1 MMSFEDDF
9 KCAVEGLGVL
19 ESTFE
24 TEMDASGQMNIFG
37 LGNSNWV
44 LFFEEYL
51 NIPIPK
57 AHAATPVHMSDHSE
71 ASAHMSDH
79 AATPVHMSDHEETP
93 VHMSDHAATPVH
105 MSDHEVIDLTGQ
117 ADMQEVMS
125 ALEVIDLTGQADASF
140 EVSCYFCGKTEY
152 SAIDASLNMVKY
164 KNCACDHV
172 VHGKCQ
178 QKAAKI
184 SGIKHQRMTCYVCL
198 HWL

>member
-1 MMSFEDDF
+1 MIFHEDDF
-9 KCAVEGLGVL
+9 KCAIEGLGMLATAL
-19 ESTFE
+19 ETD
-24 TEMDASGQMNIFG
+24 TDTSGQMNMFA
-37 LGNSNWV
+37 LKDPYTV
-44 LFFEEYL
+44 FFFEEYMKHA
-51 NIPIPK
+51 IPEV
-57 AHAATPVHMSDHSE
+57 HAATPVHMSDH
-71 ASAHMSDH
+71 
-79 AATPVHMSDHEETP
+79 AATP

-164 KNCACDHV
+164 KNCECDHV
-172 VHGKCQ
+172 VHGKCH

-184 SGIKHQRMTCYVCL
+184 SGIKHERMTCYVCL
-198 HWL
+198 NWL

>member
-1 MMSFEDDF
+1 MSFEDDF

-51 NIPIPK
+51 NIPIPVFQGVTP
-57 AHAATPVHMSDHSE
+57 AAL
-71 ASAHMSDH
+71 
-79 AATPVHMSDHEETP
+79 ATIPIHVPTD
-93 VHMSDHAATPVH
+93 
-105 MSDHEVIDLTGQ
+105 EVIDLTMEP
-117 ADMQEVMS
+117 DMEPVV
-125 ALEVIDLTGQADASF
+125 AAYDVIDLTGQADATF
-140 EVSCYFCGKTEY
+140 EVTCCICNKTEY

-172 VHGKCQ
+172 VHGECHR
-178 QKAAKI
+178 KAVKI
-184 SGIKHQRMTCYVCL
+184 SGIKHKRMTCYMCL
-198 HWL
+198 NWI

>member
-1 MMSFEDDF
+1 MIFHEDDF
-9 KCAVEGLGVL
+9 KCAMEGLGAL
-19 ESTFE
+19 STTLE
-24 TEMDASGQMNIFG
+24 TEMDTNGQMNMFA
-37 LGNSNWV
+37 LQDPYAV
-44 LFFEEYL
+44 FFFEEYMKYA
-51 NIPIPK
+51 IPEIQ
-57 AHAATPVHMSDHSE
+57 AATPV
-71 ASAHMSDH
+71 HMSDH